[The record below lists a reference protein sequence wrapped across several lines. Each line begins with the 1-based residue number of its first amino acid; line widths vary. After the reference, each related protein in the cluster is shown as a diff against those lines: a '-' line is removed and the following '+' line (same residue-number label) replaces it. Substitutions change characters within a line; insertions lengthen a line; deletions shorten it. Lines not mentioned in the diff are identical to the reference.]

1 MDKIVW
7 KSTRE
12 WPYFLSNVLVGVKI
26 VFLPDYLLVFSLL
39 RHRGV
44 EIFLNQ
50 KKKWKSQTGK
60 PLNNSIIVYI
70 YIYI

>member
-1 MDKIVW
+1 M
-7 KSTRE
+7 R
-12 WPYFLSNVLVGVKI
+12 VKV

-50 KKKWKSQTGK
+50 KKKMKISNGGN

-70 YIYI
+70 YIYIEILLHSIMVRLIELIVS

>member
-1 MDKIVW
+1 M
-7 KSTRE
+7 
-12 WPYFLSNVLVGVKI
+12 GVKV

-50 KKKWKSQTGK
+50 KKNENLKRGN

-70 YIYI
+70 YIYIYRNSTPFNYG